1 MFTWVR
7 LQQPQEQR
15 YLVIIITSVRDVL
28 VFTWVRLQQPQEQR
42 YLVLPVCDISVLL
55 AIRLGLCSVAA
66 SLLKGDSSTLCKHR
80 QEMCYLGQSVNNS
93 GSVVSAVCTA
103 RQCLHV

>member
-1 MFTWVR
+1 MGK
-7 LQQPQEQR
+7 QPQEQR

-42 YLVLPVCDISVLL
+42 YPVLPVCDVLVFL
-55 AIRLGLCSVAA
+55 VIRLGLCSIAA
-66 SLLKGDSSTLCKHR
+66 SLLKGDSGTLCKHG

-93 GSVVSAVCTA
+93 SSVVSAVCTA